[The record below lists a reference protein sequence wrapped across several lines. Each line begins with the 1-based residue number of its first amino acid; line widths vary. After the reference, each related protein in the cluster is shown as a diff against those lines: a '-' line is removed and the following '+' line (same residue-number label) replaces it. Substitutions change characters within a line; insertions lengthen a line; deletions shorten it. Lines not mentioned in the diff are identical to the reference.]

1 MIVERRQT
9 TGGRRARKGVARF
22 CLLGFLFFLASAMP
36 THAAEYQVTVAD
48 PFLEL
53 HTGPGRGYPVFYV
66 IDRGTAVTVL
76 KRRTDWFK
84 VRGDRDIEGWVPRRQ
99 LLATL
104 GLSGD
109 PEELQEPSREDF
121 ATRRWEA
128 GVMAGDF
135 GGASVISAYG
145 AYAFT
150 DSMSIELTGSQIL
163 GNFSNGWLATL
174 SLVHV
179 FVPEWRVAPY
189 FTLGT
194 GVILTEPRTTL
205 VRTEDRNDQIAHVG
219 LGLRG
224 YLTRRFLARIEYRS
238 NVVFTSRD
246 DNEEVDEWKA
256 GFAFFF

>member
-1 MIVERRQT
+1 MTCGSLWAAGVRLWV
-9 TGGRRARKGVARF
+9 RAGALV
-22 CLLGFLFFLASAMP
+22 LLQLGLLAS
-36 THAAEYQVTVAD
+36 THAAEDYEVVVAD

-66 IDRGTAVTVL
+66 IDRGTTVTVL

-84 VRGDRDIEGWVPRRQ
+84 VSGDRGTEGWVPRQ
-99 LLATL
+99 QILATL
-104 GLSGD
+104 GLTGD
-109 PEELQEPSREDF
+109 PVDLREPSREDF

-135 GGASVISAYG
+135 GGASVISLHG

-150 DSMSIELTGSQIL
+150 DSLSVELTGSQIL
-163 GNFSNGWLATL
+163 GNFSDGWLGTL

-194 GVILTEPRTTL
+194 GVIITEPRTTL
-205 VRTEDRNDQIAHVG
+205 VQTEDRNDQIAHVG
-219 LGLRG
+219 LGARG
-224 YLTRRFLARIEYRS
+224 YLTRRFMARVEYRS
-238 NVVFTSRD
+238 NVVLTSRD

>member
-1 MIVERRQT
+1 MHQIVIGALLALLQF
-9 TGGRRARKGVARF
+9 GAASVAS
-22 CLLGFLFFLASAMP
+22 G
-36 THAAEYQVTVAD
+36 AEDYEVVVAD

-53 HTGPGRGYPVFYV
+53 HSGPGRGYPVFYV
-66 IDRGTAVTVL
+66 IDRGTTVSVL

-84 VRGDRDIEGWVPRRQ
+84 VRGDRGTEGWVSRQ
-99 LLATL
+99 QMLATL
-104 GLSGD
+104 GLKGD
-109 PEELQEPSREDF
+109 PVDLREPSREDF

-135 GGASVISAYG
+135 GGASVISVYG
-145 AYAFT
+145 AYAFS
-150 DSMSIELTGSQIL
+150 DSLSVELTGSQVL
-163 GNFSNGWLATL
+163 GNFSNGLLGTL

-179 FVPEWRVAPY
+179 FVPEWRVSPY

-194 GVILTEPRTTL
+194 GMIVSKPRTTL
-205 VRTEDRNDQIAHVG
+205 VQSEDRTDQIAHVG
-219 LGLRG
+219 VGLRG
-224 YLTRRFLARIEYRS
+224 YLSRRFLARIEYRS

>member
-1 MIVERRQT
+1 MT
-9 TGGRRARKGVARF
+9 AGMLF
-22 CLLGFLFFLASAMP
+22 LLATFLAPAF
-36 THAAEYQVTVAD
+36 AQEFEVRVAD

-66 IDRGTAVTVL
+66 IDRGAAVTVL
-76 KRRTDWFK
+76 KQRTDWFK

-104 GLSGD
+104 GLTGD
-109 PEELQEPSREDF
+109 LEDLREPSREDF

-135 GGASVISAYG
+135 GGASVISAFG

-150 DSMSIELTGSQIL
+150 DSMSVELTGSHIL

-179 FVPEWRVAPY
+179 FIPEWRVAPY

-194 GVILTEPRTTL
+194 GIILTEPRTTL
-205 VRTEDRNDQIAHVG
+205 VRSEDRNNQIAHIG